1 MHQTID
7 RCGCG
12 HGVFEDP
19 IPLTE
24 NEVAGDHETAS
35 FVALGQ
41 KGEQNFHLF
50 GLLLL
55 DVADLVEDDDIVA
68 IELFEQCFESEIP
81 SGDEHLLYEMEGA
94 AEVDGSVLPDH

>member
-1 MHQTID
+1 M
-7 RCGCG
+7 GS
-12 HGVFEDP
+12 
-19 IPLTE
+19 LMAE

-35 FVALGQ
+35 FVALSQ

-50 GLLLL
+50 GLLL
-55 DVADLVEDDDIVA
+55 DVADVVEDDDIVA

-81 SGDEHLLYEMEGA
+81 LGDEHLLNEMKGA

>member
-1 MHQTID
+1 MMHQTID

-12 HGVFEDP
+12 HGV

-24 NEVAGDHETAS
+24 NEVAADHETAS

-50 GLLLL
+50 GLFGCVFFCNMAMLT
-55 DVADLVEDDDIVA
+55 
-68 IELFEQCFESEIP
+68 IP
-81 SGDEHLLYEMEGA
+81 SK
-94 AEVDGSVLPDH
+94 EVTTYLKNLAHEFMY